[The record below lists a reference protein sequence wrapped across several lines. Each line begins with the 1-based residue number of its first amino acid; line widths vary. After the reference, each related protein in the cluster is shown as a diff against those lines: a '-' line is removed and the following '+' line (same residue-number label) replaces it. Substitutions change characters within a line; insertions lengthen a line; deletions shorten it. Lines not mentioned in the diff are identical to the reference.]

1 MYDIT
6 KDLVIFGA
14 DWCNECKSVKK
25 LLDEKGQGYAYIDV
39 DSPAGLELAKQEEI
53 RNLPYGLY
61 NGKFVIRNVATA
73 KEFLLRYGSQD
84 AELLAEKEAQRVKMR
99 EILDRVGAD
108 RAELEA
114 QAQKRKKGIQYIVE
128 DGEAVLNGRA
138 APRAQ
143 WAQPL
148 PFPVEDDPLF
158 ANNQQD
164 READF

>member
-1 MYDIT
+1 MYNIT

-25 LLDEKGQGYAYIDV
+25 LLDEKGQGYTYIDV
-39 DSPAGLELAKQEEI
+39 DSPAGLELAKQEAI

-73 KEFLLRYGSQD
+73 KEFLLRNGSQD
-84 AELLAEKEAQRVKMR
+84 EELLAEKEAQRAKMR
-99 EILDRVGAD
+99 EILDRVEAD
-108 RAELEA
+108 RAELDN
-114 QAQKRKKGIQYIVE
+114 QAQKRQEGIQVILDE
-128 DGEAVLNGRA
+128 IEPPRA
-138 APRAQ
+138 ARGAWARAM
-143 WAQPL
+143 PL
-148 PFPVEDDPLF
+148 PVENNPLF